1 MDNFNKRLLQRV
13 IRRIPAQML
22 RTTLEKWGRLTP
34 SQRQSMDLT
43 QPKWVLTENLVDIYE
58 VCGVFK

>member
-1 MDNFNKRLLQRV
+1 MDNFNRRLLQRV

-34 SQRQSMDLT
+34 SQRQSMDLP
-43 QPKWVLTENLVDIYE
+43 QPKWVLTERLVDIYE
-58 VCGVFK
+58 VCCVFK